1 MFEAIFTGDKQMKEA
16 NMDYLAIA
24 KKISTEDRTYIL
36 SRMGGKLPKRL
47 QKEKLT
53 VEEAIAIQLELED
66 EQLQEWRANMASIEE
81 KAAKAKLKAAE
92 KELKAQLKA
101 TEKADK
107 AKLKA
112 VKATPKQT
120 AAKPATKVAAAKKP
134 ATTAKPVAAAKKPTP
149 AAKPAITKVA
159 TSTKVVAKK

>member
-1 MFEAIFTGDKQMKEA
+1 MKEA

-24 KKISTEDRTYIL
+24 KKISTEDRIYIL

-66 EQLQEWRANMASIEE
+66 EQLQEWRANMVLIEE

-92 KELKAQLKA
+92 KEVKAQLKA

-112 VKATPKQT
+112 AKAEAKEPVAKPTTTKANAIKTVSAKPAATNTASAKKATPSAKQV
-120 AAKPATKVAAAKKP
+120 AIAKPATAA
-134 ATTAKPVAAAKKPTP
+134 
-149 AAKPAITKVA
+149 
-159 TSTKVVAKK
+159 KVVAKK